1 MISKKSNEDRQIMRT
16 TDKNDTATDRT
27 KIERRSPFLRRN
39 HKHKRKHRKVQL
51 RDQRTMHYLIDG
63 PDEIERDPTLIKDSG
78 FPVIFAFH
86 GMYLCGKCL
95 VLTDYYRD
103 HYSSR
108 NAEAPFEYIII
119 AVNRAG
125 YHGSSP
131 VKLGEYSYKEFAL
144 DVGEIADSLGISK
157 FGVVGHSSGGPNAL
171 ACAAILGKDRV
182 TAFSTLGSDPE
193 YSHFDDIPY
202 NPMIDCCIG
211 LWLPR
216 FLRVFFPCIRVA
228 NGMRNDYILERKDYP
243 FDCESIEQRGV
254 VIAGEKDTMLP
265 GWLTQLVN
273 DRLQNAEYKVVP
285 EAEHED
291 LLNDE
296 PLDATYRTVVELMKM
311 SEKKGDE
318 CVSSLH
324 NLPIDALIR
333 GEMKGC
339 CRPPMVHPSVP
350 CNNAI
355 ARRSLVAYTTPLQ

>member
-1 MISKKSNEDRQIMRT
+1 MRITDENDAT
-16 TDKNDTATDRT
+16 TETT
-27 KIERRSPFLRRN
+27 KIGRRSPFLRRKD
-39 HKHKRKHRKVQL
+39 KHKRKHHRVEL

-63 PDEIERDPTLIKDSG
+63 PAEIERDPSLIKDSG
-78 FPVIFAFH
+78 LPVIFAFH

-108 NAEAPFEYIII
+108 NAETPFEYIII

-125 YHGSSP
+125 YHGSST

-171 ACAAILGKDRV
+171 ACAAILGKDHV
-182 TAFSTLGSDPE
+182 TAFGTLGSDPE
-193 YSHFDDIPY
+193 YSQFDDIPY

-216 FLRVFFPCIRVA
+216 FLRIFFPCIRVG

-265 GWLTQLVN
+265 SWLTKRVN
-273 DRLQNAEYKVVP
+273 DRLKNAQYKVVP
-285 EAEHED
+285 GAGHKD

-296 PLDATYRTVVELMKM
+296 PLDATYSTVAKLMKM
-311 SEKKGDE
+311 SEKKEEE
-318 CVSSLH
+318 CGSSL
-324 NLPIDALIR
+324 NDLPIDKFIR
-333 GEMKGC
+333 RKMEKC
-339 CRPPMVHPSVP
+339 SRPSRMVHPSVT
-350 CNNAI
+350 CNHDG
-355 ARRSLVAYTTPLQ
+355 SGK